1 MCEIRNKILIIGTD
15 DHNTLAVVR
24 DLGKHDCNISVLI
37 HGDFTSIHDVKISK
51 SRYGKNKTDYV
62 NDSIEKIYEWIKR
75 NAKQKSNLKTILF
88 PCSDL
93 AAYTVD
99 YYGKELSNCIIPGF
113 KGQPGRVVELMDKI
127 NQKKFADCYGIPMAK
142 TWCYKITNANKIVI
156 PYPCILKPEISA
168 KGRKGD
174 IRICRN
180 SVEFESAVKMLE
192 ANGYEEVVLQE
203 FLVKQYEVCALGC
216 IIDEMP
222 QRYIG
227 GYIKKL
233 REWPIGGGGN
243 MSCSRFI
250 QTPELDEIIHK
261 VTRVLYEQGYR
272 GMYDIEFLVCDNGLI
287 YLNEINFRHSG
298 NGFGLIDNGVY
309 APYYFCKS
317 CAGMN
322 IETSDLLIP
331 KVGKVIM
338 EEVGDFKHRTDY
350 NLSTISW
357 IKEFVYSSAY
367 SVINLNDISGTV
379 AFLGDRLQNLLKKL
393 KKNK

>member
-1 MCEIRNKILIIGTD
+1 
-15 DHNTLAVVR
+15 
-24 DLGKHDCNISVLI
+24 
-37 HGDFTSIHDVKISK
+37 
-51 SRYGKNKTDYV
+51 
-62 NDSIEKIYEWIKR
+62 
-75 NAKQKSNLKTILF
+75 
-88 PCSDL
+88 
-93 AAYTVD
+93 
-99 YYGKELSNCIIPGF
+99 
-113 KGQPGRVVELMDKI
+113 
-127 NQKKFADCYGIPMAK
+127 
-142 TWCYKITNANKIVI
+142 
-156 PYPCILKPEISA
+156 
-168 KGRKGD
+168 
-174 IRICRN
+174 
-180 SVEFESAVKMLE
+180 MLE

-393 KKNK
+393 KKNN

>member
-1 MCEIRNKILIIGTD
+1 MCEIKNKILIIGTD

-250 QTPELDEIIHK
+250 QTPELDEIINK

-272 GMYDIEFLVCDNGLI
+272 GMYDIEFLVCDSGI

-298 NGFGLIDNGVY
+298 NGFGLIDNGVH
-309 APYYFCKS
+309 APYYYCK
-317 CAGMN
+317 
-322 IETSDLLIP
+322 TSVGLKIDKNEVLIP
-331 KVGKVIM
+331 ENGKVIM
-338 EEVGDFKHRTDY
+338 EEAGDFKHRIAY
-350 NLSTISW
+350 NLSISAW
-357 IKEFVYSSAY
+357 IKEFIHSSAY

-379 AFLGDRLQNLLKKL
+379 AFLGERFGNLLRKINKKH
-393 KKNK
+393 K